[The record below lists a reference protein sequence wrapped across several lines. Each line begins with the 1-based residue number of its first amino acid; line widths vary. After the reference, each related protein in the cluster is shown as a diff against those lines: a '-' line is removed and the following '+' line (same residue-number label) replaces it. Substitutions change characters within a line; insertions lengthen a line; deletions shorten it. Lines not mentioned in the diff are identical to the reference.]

1 MIPQIACWIV
11 VARSLI
17 IWVSCVMHLESWIT
31 SKRQSFQA
39 NISWKDGPK
48 KQVVKVGSACNKEG
62 SIIDVNPNV
71 ALTKHNDEICFA
83 FKRLAS
89 EAALTKEA
97 TTLVLSHIDE
107 MLLEVQK
114 YNALVA
120 IEMGKVSNPN
130 KEIQNEELNDNA

>member
-1 MIPQIACWIV
+1 M
-11 VARSLI
+11 
-17 IWVSCVMHLESWIT
+17 
-31 SKRQSFQA
+31 
-39 NISWKDGPK
+39 
-48 KQVVKVGSACNKEG
+48 VKVGSACNKEG